1 MYMMLLKFL
10 LQFLPLIRASLRLW
24 TMGLEDNWNLVCL
37 SRRNMLVAGAVY
49 DHDTIAFVK

>member
-1 MYMMLLKFL
+1 MYMMLLKFF

-37 SRRNMLVAGAVY
+37 SRRNMLVAEAVY